1 MGSGPC
7 RGASGGGAAVR
18 VEPGAARPT
27 RGPNKVSLSSAV
39 TVLGDEEKRPLRGLR
54 DETRPEEIFLHGDL
68 SAQSPFS
75 SVISFLIK
83 MENVPSLTS
92 SNLQEPRKKAAKISP
107 RGDKTNLAHTPDTDG
122 ISTSAEQLELCG
134 QRGQDGDAS
143 SHFRLWARAFRRHE
157 ARERARRAGPL
168 WHYQSRREVLLER
181 LPRTYPIR
189 TRRCRYA
196 PPSGLSDGKT
206 LVCAVQ
212 LFATASSAS
221 VRNNCLWAHQ
231 RRLVPRAAA
240 PPRIVCS
247 RASLPL
253 RPSHEVTQRAAV
265 NGRRQGGG

>member
-1 MGSGPC
+1 MRPVQKRSFCTGIS
-7 RGASGGGAAVR
+7 ALNLLS
-18 VEPGAARPT
+18 AR
-27 RGPNKVSLSSAV
+27 SFHFSSRWRMF
-39 TVLGDEEKRPLRGLR
+39 LPLRHQ
-54 DETRPEEIFLHGDL
+54 TF
-68 SAQSPFS
+68 
-75 SVISFLIK
+75 K
-83 MENVPSLTS
+83 SLAKK
-92 SNLQEPRKKAAKISP
+92 QRKSLPAATKQ
-107 RGDKTNLAHTPDTDG
+107 TWHTPDTDG